1 MPVDEGFQ
9 RMGRSVAASL
19 LRQCE
24 ARASHAAWAPPR
36 HLGYVAGKREIRV
49 LLQGLK
55 VVDFSAYIAGPG
67 AAGILADWG
76 ASVIKVEQPAGD
88 SMRHA
93 FQDLANDLGS
103 NPTFDLD
110 NRGKRGVV
118 LDISKPAAR
127 AALAKL
133 AAEAD
138 VFLTNVRPVSLK
150 RHGLDDETLR
160 ASNPRLVYA
169 VITGYGLQGPDA
181 HLPGFDVTA
190 FWARSGLGY
199 MTAPKGAE
207 PFLRTSGMG
216 DHTTSLATASGIL
229 AALYERERTG
239 VGRLVQTSLLASG
252 VYLMG
257 SDMAVQLKL
266 GRVASGR
273 PRANPINALANY
285 YRSADDRW
293 FVHNPRGSGGGWETF
308 AAAAGRPDLVTDDR
322 FATGKAR
329 RQHAAQLVAELD
341 AGFAALPFAEIAAR
355 LDAADLAWA
364 PLQTPAEVAADPQ
377 AAAAGAFVEVEDGRG
392 GTYRS
397 PAAPVRFPGADAER
411 LPPAPK
417 LGEHTRQVL
426 SELGYDEAHIEAM
439 FADGAAG

>member
-1 MPVDEGFQ
+1 M
-9 RMGRSVAASL
+9 
-19 LRQCE
+19 
-24 ARASHAAWAPPR
+24 
-36 HLGYVAGKREIRV
+36 

-76 ASVIKVEQPAGD
+76 ASVIKVERPGGD
-88 SMRHA
+88 NMRHI

-118 LDISKPAAR
+118 LDISKPAGR
-127 AALAKL
+127 DALAKL

-150 RHGLDDETLR
+150 KNGLDDETLR
-160 ASNPRLVYA
+160 KANPRLIYA
-169 VITGYGLQGPDA
+169 VITGYGLEGPEA

-190 FWARSGLGY
+190 FWARSGIGY

-207 PFLRTSGMG
+207 PFLRTSGVG
-216 DHTTSLATASGIL
+216 DHTTSLATVSAIL

-257 SDMAVQLKL
+257 SDMAVQLKF
-266 GRVASGR
+266 GRVASVR
-273 PRANPINALANY
+273 PRANPINALSNY
-285 YRSADDRW
+285 FQSSEGRW
-293 FVHNPRGSGGGWETF
+293 FVHNPRGSGGGWEKF
-308 AAAAGRPDLVTDDR
+308 CEAAGRADLITDER

-329 RQHAAQLVAELD
+329 RQNAAQLSAELD
-341 AGFAALPFAEIAAR
+341 AGFAALPFDEIARR
-355 LDAADLAWA
+355 LDAADLVWA
-364 PLQTPAEVAADPQ
+364 PLQTPGEVAEDPQ
-377 AAAAGAFVEVEDGRG
+377 VAAAGAFVEVEDGQG
-392 GTYRS
+392 GAYRS
-397 PAAPVRFPGADAER
+397 PAAPARFPGADATR
-411 LPPAPK
+411 LPRAPR
-417 LGEHTRQVL
+417 LGEHTREVL
-426 SELGYDEAHIEAM
+426 AEIGYDDAQIEAM
-439 FADGAAG
+439 FADGAAA